1 MKQKRKIILS
11 GFLLILILGLG
22 VYYLTMDNNAGPD
35 NAADWI
41 CTAGINGITVISI
54 HSIED
59 NQLLSFI
66 KEETAWEGDD
76 GSSYDNEQFAPYL
89 AALGYMKTE
98 EKLEATD
105 SNKQEYGLKA
115 PAYTVSVSYDDG
127 KKFNYN
133 IGKFVDNLG
142 QIGRAHV

>member
-54 HSIED
+54 WDKLTPTEQG
-59 NQLLSFI
+59 QLKNAASFI
-66 KEETAWEGDD
+66 
-76 GSSYDNEQFAPYL
+76 
-89 AALGYMKTE
+89 
-98 EKLEATD
+98 EAT
-105 SNKQEYGLKA
+105 SL
-115 PAYTVSVSYDDG
+115 YTFLY
-127 KKFNYN
+127 
-133 IGKFVDNLG
+133 
-142 QIGRAHV
+142 